1 MLWRAVI
8 SPLQITPHLVVMWRP
23 DIGKYTG
30 HLQRPPPPGAKV
42 THPDA
47 RCNVIP
53 QANLFVGAL
62 SGPNLRDWQ
71 NDYANRGSMYYTIQ
85 GDSLVSSAPLPLTV
99 LAAGP
104 EEGGACI

>member
-1 MLWRAVI
+1 
-8 SPLQITPHLVVMWRP
+8 MWRP

-85 GDSLVSSAPLPLTV
+85 GDPL
-99 LAAGP
+99 
-104 EEGGACI
+104 